1 MDREF
6 YEAMLPSGTN
16 RPPSVL
22 ARMWELSNTRYF
34 IGSRQMLAGIGPQLG
49 KPPFK
54 ILIPFDMTP
63 KPGAS
68 PEHLTIDDV
77 DWVRNDN
84 GRFALAEYGDVLP
97 RVKLFSSWQETT
109 NDIEVLDRLAS
120 PQFDP
125 HTSVFI
131 DGPAGIKPTGAT
143 NFAANVQISKYAPK
157 HIEVTAS
164 NSAPAILLYND
175 RYSPNWRAWVDGK
188 EEKILRANFIMR
200 GIPLPPGNHTIVMKY
215 AQPTQAL
222 KVSIV
227 ALCVGF
233 VILVFVAVDTNRRGT

>member
-1 MDREF
+1 
-6 YEAMLPSGTN
+6 
-16 RPPSVL
+16 
-22 ARMWELSNTRYF
+22 
-34 IGSRQMLAGIGPQLG
+34 
-49 KPPFK
+49 
-54 ILIPFDMTP
+54 
-63 KPGAS
+63 
-68 PEHLTIDDV
+68 
-77 DWVRNDN
+77 
-84 GRFALAEYGDVLP
+84 
-97 RVKLFSSWQETT
+97 VKLFSSWQETT